1 MIGARAGVD
10 VRVGCEVDTPGPGAR
25 IARPVTDV
33 AHAVCVT
40 ATRINIAA
48 AQNVCRFVLFT
59 VGSCLPCAFSSY
71 AIAGSVSVMQKKG
84 GTRRASSRQP
94 TDSLA
99 PQYPIESVD
108 NALKLLLLLGEQP
121 QIRLSEATRY
131 LGVASSTA
139 HRLLA
144 MLTYRGF
151 VRQDPVS
158 KAYLPGPALT
168 GVAFAIFGRIDI
180 QRAATP
186 VMRSL
191 SERLRESVHV
201 GMLDGAAVRFI
212 AAVEGPTAV
221 RVASRL
227 GRAMPAHC
235 TSTGKVM
242 LAQLSEPELRQLLP
256 NEKLERIT
264 AHSIG
269 SRTELQ
275 VELSRIRERGYA
287 VNREESE
294 EGVASVA
301 VPIPTRAPG
310 LQLALNAAAP
320 KHRLSRSQYAAVAA
334 ALVEA
339 AEEIGDQLG

>member
-1 MIGARAGVD
+1 MPHKRAPVAEG
-10 VRVGCEVDTPGPGAR
+10 TAAAPGA
-25 IARPVTDV
+25 
-33 AHAVCVT
+33 
-40 ATRINIAA
+40 
-48 AQNVCRFVLFT
+48 
-59 VGSCLPCAFSSY
+59 
-71 AIAGSVSVMQKKG
+71 
-84 GTRRASSRQP
+84 
-94 TDSLA
+94 DSLA

-144 MLTYRGF
+144 MLAYRGF

-158 KAYLPGPALT
+158 KAYLPGPSLT

-180 QRAATP
+180 ARSAAP

-191 SERLRESVHV
+191 SEQLRETVHI
-201 GMLDGAAVRFI
+201 GMLDGASVRFV
-212 AAVEGPTAV
+212 AAVEGPAAV

-242 LAQLSEPELRQLLP
+242 LAQLPQPELRALLP
-256 NEKLERIT
+256 REQLKRIT
-264 AHSIG
+264 SHSIG
-269 SRTELQ
+269 SRTELEA
-275 VELSRIRERGYA
+275 ELAGIRERGYA
-287 VNREESE
+287 TNSEESE

-310 LQLALNAAAP
+310 LRLALNAAAP
-320 KHRLSRSQYAAVAA
+320 QNRLEASRYPAVAA
-334 ALVEA
+334 ALVA
-339 AEEIGDQLG
+339 AAKEIGDQLG

>member
-1 MIGARAGVD
+1 MDA
-10 VRVGCEVDTPGPGAR
+10 DTP
-25 IARPVTDV
+25 
-33 AHAVCVT
+33 
-40 ATRINIAA
+40 AA
-48 AQNVCRFVLFT
+48 
-59 VGSCLPCAFSSY
+59 
-71 AIAGSVSVMQKKG
+71 
-84 GTRRASSRQP
+84 
-94 TDSLA
+94 DSLA

-144 MLTYRGF
+144 MLAYRGF

-158 KAYLPGPALT
+158 KAYLPGCSLT

-180 QRAATP
+180 QRSASP
-186 VMRSL
+186 VMGGL
-191 SERLRESVHV
+191 SETRRESIHV
-201 GMLDGAAVRFI
+201 GMLDGANVHFV
-212 AAVEGPTAV
+212 AAVEGPSAV

-227 GRAMPAHC
+227 GRTMPAHC

-242 LAQLSEPELRQLLP
+242 LAGLSQPELRALLP
-256 NEKLERIT
+256 REQLERIT
-264 AHSIG
+264 SASIG
-269 SRTELQ
+269 SRTELEA
-275 VELSRIRERGYA
+275 ELSAIRERGYA

-310 LQLALNAAAP
+310 LRLALNAAAP
-320 KHRLSRSQYAAVAA
+320 QNRLDSARYPSVVA
-334 ALVEA
+334 ALVKA
-339 AEEIGDQLG
+339 AKEIGDQLG

>member
-1 MIGARAGVD
+1 MPAKKKRAA
-10 VRVGCEVDTPGPGAR
+10 EAP
-25 IARPVTDV
+25 
-33 AHAVCVT
+33 
-40 ATRINIAA
+40 
-48 AQNVCRFVLFT
+48 
-59 VGSCLPCAFSSY
+59 
-71 AIAGSVSVMQKKG
+71 AG
-84 GTRRASSRQP
+84 
-94 TDSLA
+94 DSLA

-180 QRAATP
+180 QGTALP
-186 VMRSL
+186 VMRRL
-191 SERLRESVHV
+191 SETLRETIHL
-201 GMLDGAAVRFI
+201 GLLDGAGVRFI
-212 AAVEGPTAV
+212 AAVEGPAAV

-227 GRAMPAHC
+227 GRTVPAHC
-235 TSTGKVM
+235 TSTGKV
-242 LAQLSEPELRQLLP
+242 LLSQLPEAELRQLLP
-256 NEKLERIT
+256 RANLQRIT
-264 AHSIG
+264 ARSIG
-269 SRTELQ
+269 TRAELEA
-275 VELSRIRERGYA
+275 ELAAIRKRGYA

-301 VPIPTRAPG
+301 VAIPSRAPG
-310 LQLALNAAAP
+310 LRLALNAAAP
-320 KHRLSRSQYAAVAA
+320 VNRLDSSQYPAIAT
-334 ALVEA
+334 ALIEA
-339 AEEIGDQLG
+339 AKEIGDQLG

>member
-1 MIGARAGVD
+1 MPPKRERTGLD
-10 VRVGCEVDTPGPGAR
+10 
-25 IARPVTDV
+25 
-33 AHAVCVT
+33 
-40 ATRINIAA
+40 AA
-48 AQNVCRFVLFT
+48 A
-59 VGSCLPCAFSSY
+59 GPPAE
-71 AIAGSVSVMQKKG
+71 
-84 GTRRASSRQP
+84 
-94 TDSLA
+94 SLA

-144 MLTYRGF
+144 MLAYRGF

-158 KAYLPGPALT
+158 KAYLPGPSLT

-180 QRAATP
+180 ARSAAP
-186 VMRSL
+186 ILRGL
-191 SERLRESVHV
+191 SEQLRETVHV
-201 GMLDGAAVRFI
+201 GMLDGASVRFV
-212 AAVEGPTAV
+212 AAVEGPAAV

-242 LAQLSEPELRQLLP
+242 LAQLSPPELRALLP
-256 NEKLERIT
+256 HERLERIT
-264 AHSIG
+264 THSIA
-269 SRTELQ
+269 SRAELEA
-275 VELSRIRERGYA
+275 ELSGVRERGYA
-287 VNREESE
+287 TNREESE

-310 LQLALNAAAP
+310 LRLALNAAAP
-320 KHRLSRSQYAAVAA
+320 QHRLDTSRYPAVAA
-334 ALVEA
+334 ALVNA
-339 AEEIGDQLG
+339 AKEIGDQLS